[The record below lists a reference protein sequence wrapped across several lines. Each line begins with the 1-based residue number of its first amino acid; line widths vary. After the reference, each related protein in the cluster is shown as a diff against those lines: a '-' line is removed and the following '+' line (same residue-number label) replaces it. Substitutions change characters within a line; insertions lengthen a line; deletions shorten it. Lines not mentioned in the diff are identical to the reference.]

1 MKRDRHSFRLFSFSL
16 SAALAATG
24 TLALLGLAAPAS
36 AQVAVTPPF
45 EQSAYLFN
53 QTYDTTYTGDGSW
66 GQYRA
71 WLNLPQLGVETD
83 GGGSVD
89 DWWGSCEDPGWNFA
103 WGTQQADPKYAGAMP
118 DILLGDW
125 QMPYLSNGQYDQTW
139 ALEAA
144 NDPATMQHFVQFAAN
159 VLCTPGMTNNHWSGY
174 VASVAAKSVIVRLGY
189 EFDGGWNPYG
199 NLSGMSN
206 MPNNYIQSWRNI
218 VTTVRAHDPSHVIKF
233 CWNPTDSN
241 VQINTDSFYPG
252 DAWVDYIALDTYDKE
267 YSGTYQKGIQPSA
280 AAQASV
286 WQNTLL
292 PRLNHFRDLAV
303 AHGKPLIVGEW
314 GTWDLNSAPG
324 GGDDP
329 GYVQNMFNWMSDP
342 SNHVYMEDYYDIP
355 ASDGDHQL
363 WPGLNKRQTA
373 FPNAALKY
381 RSLFGVTWSFG
392 TSAAAVPGSIR
403 ASDYDTG
410 GQGIAYNYPQN
421 GGSYSSYRSGDLVG
435 LEACSEGGDDV
446 GWTGAGDWLKYTVN
460 VASAGTYA
468 ATFRVASGAGGGT
481 FHLQT
486 LTGIQLSGAI
496 NAPGTG
502 GWQNWAN
509 VTANVTLSAGPQVLV
524 LCEDT
529 GGYNVES
536 LAFAGG
542 QPALV
547 ANGTYTLT
555 NRYAT
560 ALLVDDPGN
569 STATGTQLILWTSNG
584 GSNQK
589 WQLTNLGGDVVR
601 LTSALNG
608 LTLGVRG
615 GSTGNGGIVEQNTWT
630 GATSQQ
636 WHLSATGGGYYTL
649 TNKNSG
655 LVLDD
660 PGGST
665 NAGTGLMQFQYGG
678 GSIDQWRF
686 Q

>member
-1 MKRDRHSFRLFSFSL
+1 MKRDRLSVRL

-24 TLALLGLAAPAS
+24 AIALLGLSAPPAS
-36 AQVAVTPPF
+36 AQVAVAPPF
-45 EQSAYLFN
+45 EQSAYLYN
-53 QTYDTTYTGDGSW
+53 QTYDTTYNGDGSW

-83 GGGSVD
+83 GGGSTD
-89 DWWGSCEDPGWNFA
+89 DWWGSCEEAGWNFA
-103 WGTQQADPKYAGAMP
+103 WGTQQADPKYAGVMP

-125 QMPYLSNGQYDQTW
+125 QMPYLSSGQYDKTW
-139 ALEAA
+139 QLEAA
-144 NDPATMQHFVQFAAN
+144 ANGGDPATMQHFVQFAAN
-159 VLCTPGMTNNHWSGY
+159 VLCTPGTTNNHYSGY

-199 NLSGMSN
+199 NLNTMSN

-218 VTTVRAHDPSHVIKF
+218 VTTVRAHDPNHVIKF

-241 VQINTDSFYPG
+241 VQINTDSYYPG
-252 DAWVDYIALDTYDKE
+252 DAWVDYIAVDTYDKDNTGQ
-267 YSGTYQKGIQPSA
+267 YYHQGSQPSSPTQA
-280 AAQASV
+280 AV
-286 WQNTLL
+286 WQNVLL
-292 PRLNHFRDLAV
+292 PRLSHFSSLA
-303 AHGKPLIVGEW
+303 ATHNKPLIIGEW
-314 GTWDLNSAPG
+314 GTWDINSQAG

-329 GYVQNMFNWMSDP
+329 DYVQHMFNWMSDP

-363 WPGLNKRQTA
+363 WPGLNNRQTA
-373 FPNAALKY
+373 FPAAALKY
-381 RSLFGVTWSFG
+381 RSLFGVTRSFG
-392 TSAAAVPGSIR
+392 TSAAAIPGSIR

-410 GQGIAYNYPQN
+410 GQGIAYNAPQT

-435 LEACSEGGDDV
+435 LEACSEGGYDV
-446 GWTGAGDWLKYTVN
+446 GWTGAGNWLKYTVN
-460 VASAGTYA
+460 AASAGTYA
-468 ATFRVASGAGGGT
+468 ATFRVASGASGGT

-486 LTGIQLSGAI
+486 LTGTNLSDAI
-496 NAPGTG
+496 NVPGTG

-509 VTANVTLSAGPQVLV
+509 VTANVTLPAGPQVLV

-536 LAFAGG
+536 LAFASA

-560 ALLVDDPGN
+560 ALLVDDPGY
-569 STATGTQLILWTSNG
+569 STASGTQMILYPSNG
-584 GSNQK
+584 GTNQK
-589 WQLTNLGGDVVR
+589 WQLTNLGGNVVK
-601 LTSALNG
+601 LTCVSSG
-608 LTLGVRG
+608 LALGVRG
-615 GSTGNGGIVEQNTWT
+615 AATGNGGIVEQETWT

-636 WHLSATGGGYYTL
+636 WLLTATGGGYYTL

-665 NAGTGLMQFQYGG
+665 NAGTGLMQFTYGG
-678 GSIDQWRF
+678 GTIDQWKL